1 MPLASRAAVAMLFD
15 ASLFDANAVGVAA
28 ANRNRPKP
36 ASTLQTLD
44 TAA

>member
-1 MPLASRAAVAMLFD
+1 MPLASRAAAAMLFD
-15 ASLFDANAVGVAA
+15 ASAMGAAA

-44 TAA
+44 TIA